1 MFLLCSA
8 FMIHLLTFWKG
19 KEALGRVKLWL
30 GREMRINLI
39 YAICFSFCNQTGQW
53 LLHFLLEKKKVRI
66 FEVADASK
74 LGIL

>member
-1 MFLLCSA
+1 
-8 FMIHLLTFWKG
+8 MIHLLTFWKG